1 MWKKDLKLPENY
13 HEDIIKYELL
23 LKKEINKETII
34 TILSLYSKGMNYYNL
49 IGNSEFEEYYREK
62 SNNLLFNPKILEIL
76 EGKTYIEKEE
86 KINNKENFTL
96 SKFHKQR
103 EIDLEINKT
112 IKDIINIKLKEFYI
126 GFEKVDK
133 AITDSIIDQKT
144 IFELNKRQKI
154 VIKKKEEIEKKKNE
168 KINNK
173 DNNESSHFRNKSFLR
188 GNIVNSQN
196 IMLNEIEKYV
206 ENNMNEMYKSLEEI
220 QKSYEKEI
228 KEAQETNQLKKIKL
242 LKRDLQGEIESL
254 TLQFEEQREKGI
266 ENIMQKYSKK
276 E

>member
-112 IKDIINIKLKEFYI
+112 IKDIINIKLKEFYV
-126 GFEKVDK
+126 GFKKVDK
-133 AITDSIIDQKT
+133 TITDSIIEQKT
-144 IFELNKRQKI
+144 IYEINKRQKI

-173 DNNESSHFRNKSFLR
+173 DNNESSYFRNKSVLR
-188 GNIVNSQN
+188 
-196 IMLNEIEKYV
+196 
-206 ENNMNEMYKSLEEI
+206 
-220 QKSYEKEI
+220 
-228 KEAQETNQLKKIKL
+228 
-242 LKRDLQGEIESL
+242 
-254 TLQFEEQREKGI
+254 
-266 ENIMQKYSKK
+266 
-276 E
+276 

>member
-1 MWKKDLKLPENY
+1 
-13 HEDIIKYELL
+13 
-23 LKKEINKETII
+23 
-34 TILSLYSKGMNYYNL
+34 MNYYNL

-112 IKDIINIKLKEFYI
+112 IKDIINIKLKEFYV

-228 KEAQETNQLKKIKL
+228 KEAQETNQLKKVKL